1 MKHLSKADEAKIVQV
16 VREAEGLTSGE
27 IRVHVESVCEEDEVL
42 DRAAWV
48 FKELHMEQTALR
60 NGVLIYVALKSR
72 RFAVIG
78 DVGVNCLVPD
88 GFWDS
93 VRDAMLPLLA
103 RGRAADGIVE
113 AVGRVGRFLQEHFPH
128 RDDDVNELPDAI
140 SVGR

>member
-60 NGVLIYVALKSR
+60 NGVLIYVAL
-72 RFAVIG
+72 
-78 DVGVNCLVPD
+78 
-88 GFWDS
+88 
-93 VRDAMLPLLA
+93 
-103 RGRAADGIVE
+103 
-113 AVGRVGRFLQEHFPH
+113 
-128 RDDDVNELPDAI
+128 
-140 SVGR
+140 